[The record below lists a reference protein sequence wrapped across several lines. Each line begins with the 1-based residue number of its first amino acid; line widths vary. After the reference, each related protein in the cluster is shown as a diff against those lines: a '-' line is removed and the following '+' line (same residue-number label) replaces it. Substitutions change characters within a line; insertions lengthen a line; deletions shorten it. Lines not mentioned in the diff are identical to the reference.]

1 MAQIGAA
8 RERTET
14 VVPVDANRVRRDTYP
29 LVAPP
34 VSPAVALS
42 WPLARRLPLGLKR
55 PQEVLMS
62 EASASSNSI
71 AQNQAQVSGEVSL
84 NPTIVPVICAA
95 LLYAVAWVMGCG
107 NPASSKQRP
116 AGEKKVATVREQL
129 SPLIESGDGKIGS
142 TDSGR
147 RLTVEKMAQRAR
159 TSLQFSNE
167 EYGIAFDAPKGYLLK
182 EGDLPDMDRGL
193 GYLGP
198 VPMHFADQGGVR
210 LATVE
215 PPTGVHM
222 GTNFVN
228 EFFTVSALYGSN
240 AESCAAFDIGQE
252 FRGESVTRTVDGIP
266 FRGVEESAVA
276 SMHQYTGIYLH
287 GYANETCYEI
297 GYGVARISEGAARNI
312 KRIDP
317 RRQLAGLEKILDSVR
332 IAPPNFERFTATD

>member
-1 MAQIGAA
+1 MPEAI
-8 RERTET
+8 
-14 VVPVDANRVRRDTYP
+14 
-29 LVAPP
+29 
-34 VSPAVALS
+34 VSA
-42 WPLARRLPLGLKR
+42 
-55 PQEVLMS
+55 
-62 EASASSNSI
+62 
-71 AQNQAQVSGEVSL
+71 AQNESRVSREVSL
-84 NPTIVPVICAA
+84 NPAIVPVVCAA
-95 LLYAVAWVMGCG
+95 LLYAVSWLLGCG
-107 NPASSKQRP
+107 NPASSAQKP
-116 AGEKKVATVREQL
+116 GVARVREQL
-129 SPLIESGDGKIGS
+129 SATGNVDGKVGS
-142 TDSGR
+142 TNSGR
-147 RLTVEKMAQRAR
+147 RLTIEKMAERAA

-228 EFFTVSALYGSN
+228 EFFTISAFYGSN
-240 AESCAAFDIGQE
+240 AETCATFDISLE
-252 FRGESVTRTVDGIP
+252 FRGANVTRTVDSIA
-266 FRGVEESAVA
+266 FHGVEESAVA

-297 GYGVARISEGAARNI
+297 GYGVATIGEGAARNI

-317 RRQLAGLEKILDSVR
+317 NKQLAGLEKILATVR